1 MKKFFNYIKFS
12 SALEALF
19 QYFLLILTVLLFVPI
34 LDFLVPLFGFLSI
47 LMLPF
52 IAVALYYLVSFIF
65 LLSDRIFKN
74 NR

>member
-19 QYFLLILTVLLFVPI
+19 QYFLLILTVLLFVTI